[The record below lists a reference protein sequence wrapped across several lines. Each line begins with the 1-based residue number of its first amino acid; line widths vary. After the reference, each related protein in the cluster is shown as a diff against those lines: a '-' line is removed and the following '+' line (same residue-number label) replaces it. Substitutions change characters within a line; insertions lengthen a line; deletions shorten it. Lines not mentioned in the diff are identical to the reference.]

1 MVANS
6 MIINTHLGLGATGI
20 DPIAS
25 GSDWKRLQA
34 MAGSTAMASGS
45 TLQAKRWEAMGS
57 EKQRQSLPIASDSR
71 LQSLPIASS
80 RFQTEMAM
88 DDRTCA
94 CFYVCVCTYTSARM
108 TLKCMNTCS
117 ATEQV
122 LRRCTHITST
132 VDMSA
137 ALSTTPHGPFPWLHT
152 YLPL

>member
-6 MIINTHLGLGATGI
+6 MIINTHLGLEATGI

-45 TLQAKRWEAMGS
+45 TLQAKGSDGKRWEAMGS

-80 RFQTEMAM
+80 RFQTKMAM
-88 DDRTCA
+88 DD
-94 CFYVCVCTYTSARM
+94 
-108 TLKCMNTCS
+108 
-117 ATEQV
+117 
-122 LRRCTHITST
+122 
-132 VDMSA
+132 
-137 ALSTTPHGPFPWLHT
+137 GG
-152 YLPL
+152 